1 MDVTGDYLTFLSHC
15 QDFWGGVF
23 ALYCKI
29 VFPIIVIN
37 RSYCLQMFLF
47 SKKIVL
53 LALQFILISFDNHSI
68 RSNMLFI
75 NDIIYFKVYKLINS
89 GFINM
94 VEHVFKM

>member
-1 MDVTGDYLTFLSHC
+1 MDVTGDYLTFLSH
-15 QDFWGGVF
+15 FWGVF
-23 ALYCKI
+23 LLCIARLCFLLLLSTDHI
-29 VFPIIVIN
+29 VYRCF
-37 RSYCLQMFLF
+37 CLV
-47 SKKIVL
+47 KKIVL
-53 LALQFILISFDNHSI
+53 LALQFMLISFDNHSI

>member
-15 QDFWGGVF
+15 QDFLRGVF
-23 ALYCKI
+23 ALYRKI
-29 VFPIIVIN
+29 VFPVIVIN

-53 LALQFILISFDNHSI
+53 LALQFMLISFDNHSI

-75 NDIIYFKVYKLINS
+75 NDIIYFKVYKLINT